1 MALLQSGRLGAR
13 HVPLSKQASSAVVR
27 RGSPAATHQR
37 ATHIVRANGD
47 RGPGAFGNDGNSDVV
62 FVAKLAAV
70 SFGGAALIK
79 YGSLVLDVPFEPNGL
94 LAMTL
99 VLGPPIAYAALMYTQ
114 PK

>member
-1 MALLQSGRLGAR
+1 MPLVHRYASVAGR
-13 HVPLSKQASSAVVR
+13 S
-27 RGSPAATHQR
+27 SPAPQR
-37 ATHIVRANGD
+37 ASPIVRASGD
-47 RGPGAFGNDGNSDVV
+47 RGPGSFGNDGNSDVV

-79 YGSLVLDVPFEPNGL
+79 YGSLVLDVPFEPNGA

-99 VLGPPIAYAALMYTQ
+99 VLGPPIAYAALMFTQ